1 MAACTVH
8 HSQISAS
15 VASVPVVLPVVV
27 VVVAVVAVEVE
38 LQAWVVQARKD
49 GEALCH
55 GAD

>member
-8 HSQISAS
+8 HSQTSAS
-15 VASVPVVLPVVV
+15 EASVPVVLPVVAV
-27 VVVAVVAVEVE
+27 AVAVVEVE
-38 LQAWVVQARKD
+38 SLAWVVQARKG